1 MKNIRQSK
9 ISYFKPDWAA
19 KAVSAGFTT
28 RNGGVS
34 RPPYNSLNL
43 GSGTDDPKHNVE
55 ANRAALVRAFDLTP
69 HLLLT
74 VRQVHGTNILVID
87 ESNPDLTHFQAVESD
102 AIITNQPGIMIGVL
116 VADCFPIL
124 LFDPVN
130 RVAAAVH
137 AGWRGAAAGL
147 IGRVVTAMSTHFSS
161 QPADLMAAIGP
172 GIGAHKYL
180 VDRPV
185 RDAFRDG
192 SGYWEAISHEE
203 SLGQWQLD
211 IGKSCRLQ
219 LEAAGLAGR
228 NIDEVSECTCCH
240 RELFFSHRRDQGATG
255 RQIGFVLLDGEGAP
269 DH

>member
-1 MKNIRQSK
+1 MKNLRQGK
-9 ISYFKPDWAA
+9 IAYFRPDWVG
-19 KAVSAGFTT
+19 KEIDAGFTT

-43 GSGTDDPKHNVE
+43 GFGTDDQKHNVE
-55 ANRAALVRAFDLTP
+55 ANRAALARTFDLLP

-74 VRQVHGTNILVID
+74 VSQVHGTDILIVD
-87 ESNPDLTHFQAVESD
+87 ESNPDFSHFQGVESD

-116 VADCFPIL
+116 VADCYPVL

-130 RVAAAVH
+130 KVAAAVH

-147 IGRVVTAMSTHFSS
+147 IGNVVKAMSSHFSS
-161 QPADLMAAIGP
+161 KPADLLAAIGS
-172 GIGAHKYL
+172 GIGAHKYQ

-185 RDAFRDG
+185 REAFRAG
-192 SGYWEAISHEE
+192 SGYWEAISHEV

-219 LEAAGLAGR
+219 LEAAGLAGK
-228 NIDEVSECTCCH
+228 NIDEVQECTCCH
-240 RELFFSHRRDQGATG
+240 RELFFSHRRDQGVTG
-255 RQIGFVLLDGEGAP
+255 RQIGFVLINEGGVRGS
-269 DH
+269 